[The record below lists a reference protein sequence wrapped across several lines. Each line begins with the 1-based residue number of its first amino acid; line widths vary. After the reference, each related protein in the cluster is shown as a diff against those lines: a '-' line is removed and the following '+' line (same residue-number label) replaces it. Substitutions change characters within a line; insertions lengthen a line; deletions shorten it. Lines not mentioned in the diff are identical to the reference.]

1 MKIRMIGKTTGTV
14 GNSSIQVRGS
24 SGRKFLFN
32 KTPGQGYTYDTKDD
46 SEAEEIFNT
55 QGMRLAYFFTPILG
69 EGETKKPVNNVPE
82 FEGKSLEELKEICKE
97 LGIQTLPQDKER
109 SLTRLLESFKLGAG
123 A

>member
-1 MKIRMIGKTTGTV
+1 MLGKSSGTV
-14 GNSSIQVRGS
+14 GNSQIQVRGS
-24 SGRKFLFN
+24 SGRKFTFS
-32 KTPGQGYTYDTKDD
+32 KTPGNGYTYETRDNA
-46 SEAEEIFNT
+46 EAEEIFNT
-55 QGMRLAYFFTPILG
+55 QGMRLAYFFAPILG
-69 EGETKKPVNNVPE
+69 EDTKEPVKTIPE